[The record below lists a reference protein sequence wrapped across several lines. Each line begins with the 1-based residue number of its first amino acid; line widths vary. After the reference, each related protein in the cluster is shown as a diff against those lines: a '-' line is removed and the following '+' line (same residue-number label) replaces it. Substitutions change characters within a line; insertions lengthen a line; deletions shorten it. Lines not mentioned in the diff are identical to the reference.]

1 MNRNL
6 DGSYFR
12 VKRDGKWRNICFS
25 DLSTE
30 ERLEVLKDKDIEFM
44 RRLCLIIA
52 DDLRQFGDEFDIVR
66 K

>member
-30 ERLEVLKDKDIEFM
+30 ERLEVLKDKDTEFM

-52 DDLRQFGDEFDIVR
+52 DDLKQLGDEFDIVR

>member
-12 VKRDGKWRNICFS
+12 VKRNGKWRNICFS

-30 ERLEVLKDKDIEFM
+30 ERLEVLKDKDVEFM

-52 DDLRQFGDEFDIVR
+52 DDLKQLGDEFDIVR